1 VGLRPDRVLESAP
14 NVPEAVLWRESEMR
28 AGPSGL
34 RGRVKRKR
42 RRAPNAS
49 IPVIGPEREAELR
62 QRLEQAEPLSV
73 FETMKQPRCPHCEK
87 GTLLRVDDLQA
98 EMANPGERII
108 VTHLSGF
115 RCDRCGKPIYDG
127 KSSRIIS
134 RLIEQNR
141 PDGAYTA
148 TVSSLGGGRLGI
160 YLPRDVL
167 RNVDLRQNDELRITA
182 VTRTRLVVQKV
193 EA

>member
-1 VGLRPDRVLESAP
+1 MERK
-14 NVPEAVLWRESEMR
+14 RESRLRSTRSRGKTSR
-28 AGPSGL
+28 A
-34 RGRVKRKR
+34 R
-42 RRAPNAS
+42 
-49 IPVIGPEREAELR
+49 IPVISSERLAEIR
-62 QRLEQAEPLSV
+62 KRLDAQEPKSV
-73 FETMKQPRCPHCEK
+73 FETMDRPVCPHCEK

-98 EMANPGERII
+98 EMATPGERII

-160 YLPRDVL
+160 YLPRDLL
-167 RNVDLRQNDELRITA
+167 RNLDLRQNDELRITA
-182 VTRTRLVVQKV
+182 VARPRPVVQKV